1 MKHLLHITVG
11 LSLVLLCSCSSSR
24 DVERML
30 DKAEEL
36 MVERPDSSLV
46 VLEGIDITTVASRGT
61 KARYALLLTQA
72 KDKNYIDE
80 TDATLIE
87 DAVEYYEESDNVRY
101 KFMSYYYQGRILSN
115 KGDYTH
121 AIIAYTQAEE
131 LLNKLNDNYLAGLL
145 YTEIGS
151 IYSAYFD
158 YNKCLEAYTSAYRYY
173 MEAELTLH
181 AAYAMLDIGIAYWNI
196 AENFLADEHIHKA
209 IDMAVSLQ
217 DDYLE
222 RICYEN
228 LIILYNS
235 TGKDERCGNIT
246 RIITEKYDKGLY
258 SAKCLGAIANYY
270 ADINQSTDAERFL
283 LTAWG
288 NAYNEADS
296 LSSFFQSAN
305 IMKRLGRINEALC
318 YFEKGA
324 LIQNEQILATTQQP
338 ILTAQKEYFHNQS
351 KLNSYR
357 LKKNTQIYVSLF
369 VVALLCIVIIIMYAR
384 HRVISKDLEISKYMD
399 LATELQ
405 HSIQDKERHISEI
418 SKHISMQE
426 EAHTSMIREMH
437 SQVADLFH
445 KQYKLLDK
453 LSNTY
458 YETHGISREKESI
471 YEQVRIEINKF
482 ANDKG
487 TLAQLEKIVN
497 QYKRNAINLVRTEI
511 PSISPRDI
519 KLLCYI
525 YVGFSAKSISIFV
538 GETTGNILTR
548 KYRLRNKISKLN
560 TPNAQIILE
569 EMP

>member
-101 KFMSYYYQGRILSN
+101 KFMSYYYQGRIYSNGGNNTKAMLS
-115 KGDYTH
+115 YTK
-121 AIIAYTQAEE
+121 AEE
-131 LLNKLNDNYLAGLL
+131 LVSNIDDNYAVALLYAHIGMLHDEIYDYEKSLHAFQEAYHHYEQAGLETHKNYTKL
-145 YTEIGS
+145 SIGQTYLDTKQFELAEKPLLEVLEWAYTENDS
-151 IYSAYFD
+151 
-158 YNKCLEAYTSAYRYY
+158 
-173 MEAELTLH
+173 ELCESC
-181 AAYAMLDIGIAYWNI
+181 I
-196 AENFLADEHIHKA
+196 
-209 IDMAVSLQ
+209 
-217 DDYLE
+217 DYL
-222 RICYEN
+222 ILLYEN
-228 LIILYNS
+228 MGDRQKLQELFDSKFMSLCDDSLIIQLSKAYIHACDGNRELANKHLMYARALVPEYNEVELFLFEEYKIHCVLGDYQEALTCHERLLKMQDS
-235 TGKDERCGNIT
+235 TIRIT
-246 RIITEKYDKGLY
+246 L
-258 SAKCLGAIANYY
+258 
-270 ADINQSTDAERFL
+270 QQPL
-283 LTAWG
+283 LTV
-288 NAYNEADS
+288 
-296 LSSFFQSAN
+296 
-305 IMKRLGRINEALC
+305 
-318 YFEKGA
+318 
-324 LIQNEQILATTQQP
+324 
-338 ILTAQKEYFHNQS
+338 QKEYFKSQAT
-351 KLNSYR
+351 YR
-357 LKKNTQIYVSLF
+357 ALALRHSRHMQIVITIAAIFTIGIVAIIMRRRISQKNMEIQRYMEHVQDLEDSLF
-369 VVALLCIVIIIMYAR
+369 AKT
-384 HRVISKDLEISKYMD
+384 SNSEDMD
-399 LATELQ
+399 AMITEMKGHL
-405 HSIQDKERHISEI
+405 SSLFE
-418 SKHISMQE
+418 
-426 EAHTSMIREMH
+426 
-437 SQVADLFH
+437 SQFSLIN
-445 KQYKLLDK
+445 K

-458 YETHGISREKESI
+458 YETHGTKRDKEAI
-471 YEQVRIEINKF
+471 YTQVRNEIEKLQT
-482 ANDKG
+482 DKG